1 MVIFNSYVSL
11 PEGSY
16 GWFPRAMGES
26 KPILPSAVIGFTDGL
41 LMAEIC
47 REKGT
52 NKNTTMVG
60 LWIIM
65 DLVNG

>member
-1 MVIFNSYVSL
+1 M
-11 PEGSY
+11 
-16 GWFPRAMGES
+16 AMGES